1 MDDRRLLE
9 RAAELG
15 IAYVESVRD
24 LPVRPE
30 ATIDELRE
38 TFDAPLPEGPTDSL
52 EVIEALARDAEP
64 GLTQMASGR
73 YFGFVIG
80 GALPVTLAADWLTSV
95 WDQNAGLALP
105 TPAAAV
111 VEEVAGRWLKELLGI
126 PEHASFALVTGCQ
139 MAHWTALAAARHH
152 VLEAAGYDVEADGL
166 AGAPPIR
173 VIAGAKRHGTIDRAV
188 RFLGLGTNSI
198 RLVPADAQGRMVT
211 DALGEELAREPGPT
225 IVCAQFGEVN
235 TGAFDDL
242 NAIADAVE
250 GTGAWLHVDGA
261 FGLWAATSPELRHLT
276 AGVERADSWATDA
289 HKWFNVPYDSGVAF
303 CAHPESH
310 RAALGIRSVYLTHSD
325 AARDPVDWTPEH
337 SRRARAFT
345 IYAAA
350 PRARPVRRRRHDR
363 AHLPPRPRDRRRNP
377 RHSRVRD
384 PERRR
389 PQPGAAALRG
399 RRRDRP
405 RDRRDPGRRRGVAR
419 RDGLGRPPRDPHL
432 GLELADE
439 RGRRR
444 ARGCRVPGSPVGRYG
459 QMNGIISTPAP
470 SSASDATRAAR
481 S

>member
-1 MDDRRLLE
+1 VDDRRLLE

-15 IAYVESVRD
+15 IAYVESVPE

-38 TFDAPLPEGPTDSL
+38 AFDAPLPEGPTDSL
-52 EVIEALARDAEP
+52 EVIEALVRDSEP

-126 PEHASFALVTGCQ
+126 PEQASFALVTGCQ

-152 VLEAAGYDVEADGL
+152 VLEAAGYDSEADGL
-166 AGAPPIR
+166 AGSPTIR

-188 RFLGLGTNSI
+188 RFLGLGTNSL

-235 TGAFDDL
+235 TGSFDDL

-289 HKWFNVPYDSGVAF
+289 HKWLNVPYDSGVAF

-345 IYAAA
+345 IYAAVRA
-350 PRARPVRRRRHDR
+350 LGRSGIADLIERTCHRAREIADGIRDIPGCEILNDVVLNQVLLRFEDDDETDR
-363 AHLPPRPRDRRRNP
+363 VIAAIQDGGEAWLGGTVWDDRRAIRISVSNWQT
-377 RHSRVRD
+377 SED
-384 PERRR
+384 
-389 PQPGAAALRG
+389 
-399 RRRDRP
+399 D
-405 RDRRDPGRRRGVAR
+405 VAR
-419 RDGLGRPPRDPHL
+419 
-432 GLELADE
+432 AI
-439 RGRRR
+439 
-444 ARGCRVPGSPVGRYG
+444 A
-459 QMNGIISTPAP
+459 AF
-470 SSASDATRAAR
+470 RAAR
-481 S
+481 SAATAR

>member
-15 IAYVESVRD
+15 IAYVESVPD

-52 EVIEALARDAEP
+52 EVIEALARDTEP

-126 PEHASFALVTGCQ
+126 PEQASFALVTGCQ

-152 VLEAAGYDVEADGL
+152 VLEAAGHDAEADGL

-198 RLVPADAQGRMVT
+198 RLVPADSQGRMIT

-235 TGAFDDL
+235 TGSFDDL
-242 NAIADAVE
+242 NAIADAIE

-261 FGLWAATSPELRHLT
+261 FGLWAAASPELRHLT

-289 HKWFNVPYDSGVAF
+289 HKWLNVPYDSGVAF

-345 IYAAA
+345 IYAAIRA
-350 PRARPVRRRRHDR
+350 LGRSGVADLIERTCLRAREIADGLRDIPGCELLNDVVLNQVLLRFEDDDETDR
-363 AHLPPRPRDRRRNP
+363 VIAAIQDGGEAWLGGTVWDDRRAIRISVSNWQT
-377 RHSRVRD
+377 SED
-384 PERRR
+384 
-389 PQPGAAALRG
+389 
-399 RRRDRP
+399 D
-405 RDRRDPGRRRGVAR
+405 VAR
-419 RDGLGRPPRDPHL
+419 
-432 GLELADE
+432 AI
-439 RGRRR
+439 
-444 ARGCRVPGSPVGRYG
+444 A
-459 QMNGIISTPAP
+459 AF
-470 SSASDATRAAR
+470 RAAR
-481 S
+481 SAATAR

>member
-1 MDDRRLLE
+1 VEDRRLLE

-15 IAYVESVRD
+15 IGYVESVSD

-52 EVIEALARDAEP
+52 EVIESLARDAEP
-64 GLTQMASGR
+64 GLTQMTSGR

-111 VEEVAGRWLKELLGI
+111 VEEVAGSWLKELLGI
-126 PEHASFALVTGCQ
+126 PAHASFALVTGCQ

-152 VLEAAGYDVEADGL
+152 VLAAAGHDVEADGL

-173 VIAGAKRHGTIDRAV
+173 VIAGAKRHGTIDRAL
-188 RFLGLGTNSI
+188 RFLGLGTGSL
-198 RLVPADAQGRMVT
+198 RLVPADSEGRMIT
-211 DALGEELAREPGPT
+211 DALGKELSREPGPT

-261 FGLWAATSPELRHLT
+261 FGLWAAASPELRHLT

-289 HKWFNVPYDSGVAF
+289 HKWLNVPYDSGAAF

-310 RAALGIRSVYLTHSD
+310 QAALGIRSVYLTHSD

-345 IYAAA
+345 IYAAVRA
-350 PRARPVRRRRHDR
+350 LGRSGVADMIERTCHRAREIADGIRDIPGCEILNDVVLNQVLLRFEDDDETDR
-363 AHLPPRPRDRRRNP
+363 VIAAIQDGGEAWLGGTVWDDRRAIRISVSNWQT
-377 RHSRVRD
+377 SED
-384 PERRR
+384 
-389 PQPGAAALRG
+389 
-399 RRRDRP
+399 D
-405 RDRRDPGRRRGVAR
+405 VAR
-419 RDGLGRPPRDPHL
+419 AVAAFR
-432 GLELADE
+432 
-439 RGRRR
+439 
-444 ARGCRVPGSPVGRYG
+444 S
-459 QMNGIISTPAP
+459 
-470 SSASDATRAAR
+470 AR
-481 S
+481 SAATAR

>member
-15 IAYVESVRD
+15 IAYVESVPD
-24 LPVRPE
+24 LPVRPA

-38 TFDAPLPEGPTDSL
+38 VFDAPLPEGPTDSL

-64 GLTQMASGR
+64 GLTQMTSGR

-111 VEEVAGRWLKELLGI
+111 VEDVAGSWLKELLGI
-126 PEHASFALVTGCQ
+126 PAHASFALVTGCQ

-152 VLEAAGYDVEADGL
+152 VLEAAGHDAEADGL

-198 RLVPADAQGRMVT
+198 RLVPSDSQGRMIT
-211 DALGEELAREPGPT
+211 DGLAEELAREPGPT

-261 FGLWAATSPELRHLT
+261 FGLWAASSPELRHLT

-289 HKWFNVPYDSGVAF
+289 HKWLNVPYDSGVAF
-303 CAHPESH
+303 CAHPDAH

-345 IYAAA
+345 IYAALRA
-350 PRARPVRRRRHDR
+350 LGRSGVADLIERTCHRAREIADGIRDIPGCEILNDVVLNQVLLRFEDDEETDR
-363 AHLPPRPRDRRRNP
+363 VIAAIQDGGEAWLGGTVWDDRRAIRISVSNWQT
-377 RHSRVRD
+377 SEDDV
-384 PERRR
+384 ERAV
-389 PQPGAAALRG
+389 AAF
-399 RRRDRP
+399 
-405 RDRRDPGRRRGVAR
+405 
-419 RDGLGRPPRDPHL
+419 
-432 GLELADE
+432 
-439 RGRRR
+439 
-444 ARGCRVPGSPVGRYG
+444 
-459 QMNGIISTPAP
+459 
-470 SSASDATRAAR
+470 RAAR
-481 S
+481 SVAVG